1 MDDDSPSCRRA
12 WKNGQ
17 VRAQMVPAGNK
28 IEGPQARSGVAR
40 AACRCRNT
48 QNSSLNPGADL
59 SKLPPPQDIYAL
71 MEQRDA
77 IDRVAQIDEDD
88 TATRLIE
95 AAMSADDET
104 MICALLQAAYRYR
117 WRHTIDA
124 YVKEHP
130 EQATAVTA
138 SWNET
143 DKEQT

>member
-1 MDDDSPSCRRA
+1 M
-12 WKNGQ
+12 
-17 VRAQMVPAGNK
+17 
-28 IEGPQARSGVAR
+28 
-40 AACRCRNT
+40 
-48 QNSSLNPGADL
+48 